1 MMASNNQKPFNGFTR
16 RKIIKTFKPPL
27 PRGVVHTPVVNKK
40 INYHSFFFFVFAQ
53 YQKHLFV
60 HIGGPVSYS
69 DPLLEVSATR
79 SHLQICGVLDYR
91 LL

>member
-1 MMASNNQKPFNGFTR
+1 MIVSNNQKPFTGFTR
-16 RKIIKTFKPPL
+16 RKIIKTFKPSL
-27 PRGVVHTPVVNKK
+27 SCGVARSIKK
-40 INYHSFFFFVFAQ
+40 LIIIHFFFFIFAQ

-79 SHLQICGVLDYR
+79 SYL
-91 LL
+91 